1 MTLKP
6 FYSIAAMAALATGLS
21 SASALASDEAQPVN
35 AQINLR
41 TAIVRAAEQASH
53 DQPTATVPARGKTRV
68 AKQSTSGSGSGGG
81 GHTKMVVSL
90 IGVAAGIGTTYYVVK
105 ETQKETATL
114 TSQVH

>member
-6 FYSIAAMAALATGLS
+6 FCSIAVMTALASGIS
-21 SASALASDEAQPVN
+21 SVPALASDEARPVN
-35 AQINLR
+35 APINLR

-53 DQPTATVPARGKTRV
+53 DQPTGATVPGRGKVRV
-68 AKQSTSGSGSGGG
+68 AKQSTNGSSSGG

-105 ETQKETATL
+105 ETQKETTAL